1 MLTTEAIT
9 ALPLHSASA
18 WQPGYPAPAVDAWR
32 AQALAFAADPE
43 SAGGEAALAEVIAG
57 AVSLPSTIALS
68 GARYRT
74 ADVDALLDLIADAL
88 PEPEWPEGS
97 RPE

>member
-1 MLTTEAIT
+1 MLTLEAIV
-9 ALPLHSASA
+9 ALPLRSARG

-32 AQALAFAADPE
+32 AHALAFAAHPE
-43 SAGGEAALAEVIAG
+43 SDAGEAALAEVVAG
-57 AVSLPSTIALS
+57 AVALPSTIALS
-68 GARYRT
+68 GARYRV
-74 ADVDALLDLIADAL
+74 ADVDALLDLVAGAL

>member
-9 ALPLHSASA
+9 ALPLHFASA

-32 AQALAFAADPE
+32 ARVLAFAADPE

-68 GARYRT
+68 GARYRP
-74 ADVDALLDLIADAL
+74 ADVDALLDLVAEAL
-88 PEPEWPEGS
+88 PAPDWPEAS